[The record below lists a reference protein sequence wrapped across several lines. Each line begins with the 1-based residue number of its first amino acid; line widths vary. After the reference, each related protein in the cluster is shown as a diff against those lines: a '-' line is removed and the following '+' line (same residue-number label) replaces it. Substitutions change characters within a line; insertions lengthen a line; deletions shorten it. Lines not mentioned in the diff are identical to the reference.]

1 MSSEKRDTRA
11 RILRAAVELLESGT
25 GGAVRMSDIA
35 KTAGISRQAVYL
47 HFPKRADLLIAATR
61 YLDEK
66 NDVDARLEKSRT
78 AQTGVERLDAW
89 VEVWGNYIPE
99 IYGIG
104 KALMAMMDSDEEA
117 RAAWDDRMQAVRHGC
132 AAAVRDLARDGQL
145 APRLSEAKATDLLW
159 TLLSVR
165 NWAQLRH
172 ECGWTQ
178 EEYVTHMKGLA
189 RVSLCKAKS

>member
-1 MSSEKRDTRA
+1 MSSGGRSTCA
-11 RILRAAVELLESGT
+11 RILDSAVTLLESGT
-25 GGAVRMSDIA
+25 GGAVRISDIA
-35 KTAGISRQAVYL
+35 KAAGISRQAVYL

-66 NDVDARLEKSRT
+66 NDIDTRLEHSRG
-78 AQTGVERLDAW
+78 AVTGLARLDAW
-89 VEVWGNYIPE
+89 VDVWGNYIPE

-145 APRLSEAKATDLLW
+145 KAELDHDKATDMLW
-159 TLLSVR
+159 MLLSVR
-165 NWAQLRH
+165 NWEMLRH

-178 EEYVTHMKGLA
+178 SEYVAELKVMA
-189 RVSLCKAKS
+189 RASLCAAEA

>member
-1 MSSEKRDTRA
+1 MSSEGRGTRA
-11 RILRAAVELLESGT
+11 RILQSAIELLESGA
-25 GGAVRMSDIA
+25 GGAVRISDIA
-35 KTAGISRQAVYL
+35 KAAGISRQAVYL
-47 HFPKRADLLIAATR
+47 HFPKRVDLLIAATR

-66 NDVDARLEKSRT
+66 NDVDARLQKSRT
-78 AQTGVERLDAW
+78 AETGLERLDAW

-117 RAAWDDRMQAVRHGC
+117 RAAWEDRMQAVRHGC

-145 APRLSEAKATDLLW
+145 STRLDEAKATDLLW

-178 EEYVTHMKGLA
+178 EEYVAHLKQVALA
-189 RVSLCKAKS
+189 SLCEVKA